1 MEKLR
6 LGIGWRVTYL
16 QSIVGSTEK
25 DKKMLREMPLIFPHT
40 ISAGQFC
47 LLAFCLVCKCE
58 VVFKEFSV
66 IGKNNIN
73 FFYS

>member
-25 DKKMLREMPLIFPHT
+25 DKKMFREMPLIFPT
-40 ISAGQFC
+40 PS
-47 LLAFCLVCKCE
+47 LLDSF
-58 VVFKEFSV
+58 VFWLFA
-66 IGKNNIN
+66 
-73 FFYS
+73 